1 MIYILSELRCSHHIT
16 TEHPQ
21 NWDFRHSKS
30 WLRIKLKISG
40 SIPGVLK
47 MWDTIW
53 GKKTFA
59 NNMAEKACKNVC
71 QMFENSEIQTQI
83 SQYITLIISY
93 PAKCK

>member
-1 MIYILSELRCSHHIT
+1 MASNKIE
-16 TEHPQ
+16 
-21 NWDFRHSKS
+21 DFRKYTGSSKIVRYN
-30 WLRIKLKISG
+30 LR
-40 SIPGVLK
+40 
-47 MWDTIW
+47 
-53 GKKTFA
+53 KKTFA